1 MTWGE
6 ESLYS
11 PLQMTRNH
19 CSKGAEM
26 GMVDPMQQCR
36 DFDTCLG
43 SVFGSQNEE
52 RQ

>member
-1 MTWGE
+1 MTWE

-11 PLQMTRNH
+11 PLQMTRVA
-19 CSKGAEM
+19 AEM
-26 GMVDPMQQCR
+26 GMVDPMQQCH
-36 DFDTCLG
+36 DFDICLG